1 MSRLNITPTV
11 SKQKNTQT
19 VSNNQTVNIIKR
31 EISED
36 GSDITVVYPP
46 NETPS
51 NDSPT
56 VSNIESPDDFSNM
69 IHAYQL
75 IIDSITGPSYVFRDK
90 LGYYVFTKE
99 RLIEILKGLTGE
111 ETIKITTSEYPV
123 SCWLPLIYHVESILV
138 DEGSST
144 KNFKYVYTNVVE
156 MFKQWKISL
165 KQIID
170 DPDNRE

>member
-1 MSRLNITPTV
+1 MSRLNISPTL
-11 SKQKNTQT
+11 SKQKTTQT

-31 EISED
+31 EISE
-36 GSDITVVYPP
+36 GESDITVVYPP

-51 NDSPT
+51 SDSLT
-56 VSNIESPDDFSNM
+56 VEPQTDNM
-69 IHAYQL
+69 KIHAYQL
-75 IIDSITGPSYVFRDK
+75 IIDSITGSSYAFRDK

-111 ETIKITTSEYPV
+111 ETIKINTSEYPV
-123 SCWLPLIYHVESILV
+123 SCWLPLVYHVESILV
-138 DEGSST
+138 DEGTST
-144 KNFKYVYTNVVE
+144 KNFKYVYTNIVE
-156 MFKQWKISL
+156 KFKQWKISL